1 MENYFATQTKLKN
14 KSRKALIFNFVCTST
29 IEKEVWDKMLEYFSF
44 VLLNKL
50 CNLKAE
56 EKNLN

>member
-1 MENYFATQTKLKN
+1 MEEINIQ
-14 KSRKALIFNFVCTST
+14 IFLHVNHWKGSLGESV
-29 IEKEVWDKMLEYFSF
+29 EYISF